1 VVLQKWLD
9 SGYIQDGAW
18 YATKAGTPQGSP
30 ISPTIANMALDG
42 LEATLQAHYGPKH
55 RNYQTKVYLIRYAD
69 DFVLT
74 GASKEVLEEAKAI
87 VETFLTDRGLSLS
100 AEKTRIVRIEEGFDF
115 LGWTFRKF
123 KGKLLI
129 KPSKDS
135 IKTMVRKLST
145 IILNEGRA
153 KKQSELIRRLNQL
166 IRGWTNYHKHTVASD
181 VFSYV
186 NNTLYIL
193 LQRWAKVRHPNK
205 NSYWRLNKYWHAQ
218 CFKRWVFKTDECS
231 LINLRTIPIRRHPK
245 LLISLNPFIHA
256 DYFAKRKL
264 ELRLLAAAR
273 NGEETLE
280 PYERETLTYGS

>member
-1 VVLQKWLD
+1 VAFFYSFLGVFYPFPARVTVTFFIPHQ
-9 SGYIQDGAW
+9 
-18 YATKAGTPQGSP
+18 
-30 ISPTIANMALDG
+30 
-42 LEATLQAHYGPKH
+42 
-55 RNYQTKVYLIRYAD
+55 YAD
-69 DFVLT
+69 DFVIT
-74 GASKEVLEEAKAI
+74 ANTEKIAVEVKDM
-87 VETFLTDRGLSLS
+87 VRQFLITRDLDLSGD
-100 AEKTRIVRIEEGFDF
+100 KTIITHIDSGFDF

-135 IKTMVRKLST
+135 IKTMVRKLSI
-145 IILNEGRA
+145 IILKEGRA

-218 CFKRWVFKTDECS
+218 GFKRWVFKTDECS

-256 DYFAKRKL
+256 DYFTKRKL